1 MLILTI
7 VVVVVA
13 LATLATTGFVVV
25 TRRRLPRKPPESLP
39 KRPPTEP
46 EAPRSRPAE
55 SPPARAGP
63 VGTVAPSGTAEEA
76 PAGAGPVAE
85 AEVEPGVAPQTAP
98 DGVGSG
104 VSEGTVVEAERP
116 RLRDRMARA
125 RTLLSGYLGSVRSR
139 GKIDDSTW
147 EELEEALI
155 LADVGV
161 LATTRLLDNLRLQ
174 VKAGEVT
181 EAESLIAA
189 LRRDLVEVLA
199 GDRELHMAPDGTTVW
214 LFVGVNGVG
223 KTTTIGKVG
232 LQEVSKGHR
241 VVMAAGDTFR
251 AAAADQLEM
260 WAQRAGASAVRGNEG
275 GDPGAV
281 VFDAVQHAAAR
292 GCDLVLADTAGR
304 LHTKTNLMEE
314 LKKVRRVAERP
325 PGVVMETLLV
335 IDATTGQNGLI
346 QARQFASAVGVTGVV
361 LTKLDGTAKGGIVVA
376 IADDLA
382 IPIKLVG
389 LGEGVGDLVE
399 FDAAEFVDALLAPP

>member
-39 KRPPTEP
+39 KRLPARTET
-46 EAPRSRPAE
+46 PRPRPDE
-55 SPPARAGP
+55 IPPARAGP
-63 VGTVAPSGTAEEA
+63 VGTVAPPATAEEV
-76 PAGAGPVAE
+76 PAGVSPVGE
-85 AEVEPGVAPQTAP
+85 VGVEPDVEVGVEP
-98 DGVGSG
+98 D
-104 VSEGTVVEAERP
+104 VEAERP
-116 RLRDRMARA
+116 RIRDRMARA
-125 RTLLSGYLGSVRSR
+125 RTLLGGYLGSVRSR

-161 LATTRLLDNLRLQ
+161 LATTRLLDGLRLK

-189 LRRDLVEVLA
+189 LRSDLVDVLA
-199 GDRELHMAPDGTTVW
+199 GDRELRMAPEGTTVW

-325 PGVVMETLLV
+325 PGMVMETLLV

-399 FDAAEFVDALLAPP
+399 FDAAEFVDALLAPQ